1 MQRRLC
7 PPSLPSI
14 SFRSDRRCAVRAA
27 SRRHGRR
34 AAAPRRPQP
43 PAPHSPAP
51 SPSAAPAQATRQ
63 APLLLPRGCQRCAHH
78 EECCKRG
85 DSELHIA
92 VLCRDLRRQPL
103 HARRACW
110 RLAQAQPPAAVVLR
124 DEAVVMD
131 VEGQRRPAHVPA
143 ACPAPAPLALSAQ
156 LRFRALHFLKV
167 SQLSQTS
174 ILLLLGRCQPVGGK
188 VGGRGRLAAHGT
200 PARWARR
207 SPAARAPPPPPCAAA
222 SARERGRGPGRRKG
236 RCARRCCQRGRGGP
250 ASSSW
255 LQPARAAS
263 AVRSGKD

>member
-1 MQRRLC
+1 MRRECEVIPGRIATTRFMQRRLC
-7 PPSLPSI
+7 PSSFSPSLSPSA
-14 SFRSDRRCAVRAA
+14 SCAQLRSDPRYAVRAA
-27 SRRHGRR
+27 WRRHGRR
-34 AAAPRRPQP
+34 AAAPRRRPP

-156 LRFRALHFLKV
+156 PRFRALHFLKV
-167 SQLSQTS
+167 SQLSQSTS
-174 ILLLLGRCQPVGGK
+174 CCCWEDASLSV
-188 VGGRGRLAAHGT
+188 GRLAAGDGWRLT
-200 PARWARR
+200 
-207 SPAARAPPPPPCAAA
+207 
-222 SARERGRGPGRRKG
+222 
-236 RCARRCCQRGRGGP
+236 
-250 ASSSW
+250 
-255 LQPARAAS
+255 
-263 AVRSGKD
+263 

>member
-1 MQRRLC
+1 MRRECEVIPGRIATTRFMQRRLC
-7 PPSLPSI
+7 PSSFSPSLSPSA
-14 SFRSDRRCAVRAA
+14 SCAQLRSDPRYAVRAA
-27 SRRHGRR
+27 WRRHGRR
-34 AAAPRRPQP
+34 AAAPRRRPP

-131 VEGQRRPAHVPA
+131 VEGQRRPADVPA
-143 ACPAPAPLALSAQ
+143 ACPAPAPLALSDQ
-156 LRFRALHFLKV
+156 PGSDSELCTSSRFRNSL
-167 SQLSQTS
+167 
-174 ILLLLGRCQPVGGK
+174 
-188 VGGRGRLAAHGT
+188 
-200 PARWARR
+200 RR
-207 SPAARAPPPPPCAAA
+207 A
-222 SARERGRGPGRRKG
+222 S
-236 RCARRCCQRGRGGP
+236 CCCWED
-250 ASSSW
+250 AS
-255 LQPARAAS
+255 LDMRPIY
-263 AVRSGKD
+263 